1 MEMRLFPA
9 FEETCI
15 IETEQLYTV
24 CGRPKPLL
32 YDVAEL
38 IKSSLSFI
46 TKTSKTCPGQYEN
59 KFSQFLNKKK
69 LK

>member
-1 MEMRLFPA
+1 MRCFTA

-15 IETEQLYTV
+15 IEIEQLYTV
-24 CGRPKPLL
+24 CGRRKPPLC
-32 YDVAEL
+32 DVTEP